1 MGHGTGDKGER
12 TGETVRRRNG
22 DAKNC
27 ALLAQTIL
35 WVLLFLLLTA
45 SVSIGWQPLV
55 ALDTSL
61 LRVINKGLAT
71 EWLDGTML
79 LFSRLGNLPLTW
91 LLLSAWLGYWSWHKS
106 QTYRQIAGSANRQV
120 RKAVTI
126 WVGWVLAVT
135 IALGIADG
143 ISGRIVKPLV
153 GRERPAKIVKS
164 VRLIDGSGKAKGF
177 PSSHAANAFA
187 VARVLHE
194 IAPPKMLWWFLA
206 TMVAFSRVYLGAHF
220 PSDAVGGALLGL
232 SVGTFVVYLCQRL
245 KVGRNE
251 KGQEAREDGTD

>member
-1 MGHGTGDKGER
+1 MGHGTGDKGQR
-12 TGETVRRRNG
+12 IDGTVRRGNG
-22 DAKNC
+22 DAGSW
-27 ALLAQTIL
+27 ALLAQTIFWFSPFL
-35 WVLLFLLLTA
+35 VLAVLVA
-45 SVSIGWQPLV
+45 VRWQPLA
-55 ALDTSL
+55 ALDISL
-61 LRVINKGLAT
+61 LLAVNKGLAT
-71 EWLDGTML
+71 DWLDRTML

-91 LLLSAWLGYWSWHKS
+91 LLLAVWLGYLSWRKS
-106 QTYRQIAGSANRQV
+106 QSG
-120 RKAVTI
+120 RKAAAM
-126 WVGWVLAVT
+126 WASAVLAIA

-143 ISGRIVKPLV
+143 VSGRIVKPLI
-153 GRERPAKIVKS
+153 GRERPAKIMEG
-164 VRLIDGSGKAKGF
+164 VRLIGGSGKAKGF

-220 PSDAVGGALLGL
+220 LSDVIGGALLGL
-232 SVGTFVVYLCQRL
+232 SAGTFVVYLYQRI